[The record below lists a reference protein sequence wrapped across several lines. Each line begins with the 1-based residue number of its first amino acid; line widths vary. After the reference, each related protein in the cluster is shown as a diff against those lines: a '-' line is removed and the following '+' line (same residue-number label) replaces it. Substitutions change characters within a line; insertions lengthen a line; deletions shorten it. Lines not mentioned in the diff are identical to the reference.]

1 MALVTYAVRDRVA
14 HIEIDRPEASNAFD
28 LPTAQAF
35 DDAVDRAAADA
46 VVGEIGAVLVTGAG
60 PRFCAGGDVQSFVAA
75 DDRPAYLEEL
85 AIALD
90 AALQKLAGLELPV
103 VASVQGAVAG
113 AGLSLMLSCDV
124 TVAAESTRFVTAYAG
139 IGLTPDC
146 GLSYLLPRAV
156 GQPRALQ
163 LLLTDRRLTAAEA
176 LGWGLVTEVREDADA
191 RPRAEQV
198 ARELA
203 NGPSFA
209 LGQAKRLARAAWE
222 TSRAEVGRKEA
233 RVIGRA
239 VVHPDAEAR
248 ISAFLNR

>member
-1 MALVTYAVRDRVA
+1 MALVTYAARDRVG
-14 HIEIDRPEASNAFD
+14 HLEVNRPEASNAFD

-35 DDAVDRAAADA
+35 DVAVGQAAADA
-46 VVGEIGAVLVTGAG
+46 ADGTIGAVLVTGAG

-90 AALQKLAGLELPV
+90 AALQKLAGLEVPV
-103 VASVQGAVAG
+103 VACVQGAAAG

-124 TVAAESTRFVTAYAG
+124 SVAAESTRFVTAYSG

-156 GQPRALQ
+156 GQTRALE
-163 LLLTDRRLTAAEA
+163 LLLTGRRLTAVEA
-176 LGWGLVTEVREDADA
+176 LDWGLVTEVREDADV
-191 RPRAEQV
+191 RSRAEQL

-203 NGPSFA
+203 SGPSFA
-209 LGQAKRLARAAWE
+209 LGQAKRLTRSGWE
-222 TSRAEVGRKEA
+222 TTRAEIGREEG
-233 RVIGRA
+233 RVIAQA

-248 ISAFLNR
+248 ITAFVNR